1 MRPIHIGISHDHN
14 LVVTKLRNIKVIS
27 VSFGESTSECIDH
40 GLNLRIGKHL
50 INSSLLHIQNLTS
63 DRKDCLII
71 TVAGSLCGTS
81 RRISLYDKDLALGRI
96 LLLAVCQLSVRVKGI
111 FLLCQKIGLGS
122 LLCLADFGSFL
133 RAGKDCL
140 KSLQISVKIEYHLL
154 SYNLSGCA

>member
-40 GLNLRIGKHL
+40 GLDLRIGKHFV
-50 INSSLLHIQNLTS
+50 NGCLLHIQDLTS

-81 RRISLYDKDLALGRI
+81 RRISLYDKDLTLGRI
-96 LLLAVCQLSVRVKGI
+96 LFLTVCQLSVRVKGI

>member
-1 MRPIHIGISHDHN
+1 MRPIHIGISHDHD
-14 LVVTKLRNIKVIS
+14 LVVTKLRNVKIIS
-27 VSFGESTSECIDH
+27 VSFGESASECIDH

-50 INSSLLHIQNLTS
+50 INSSLLHIQYLTS

-71 TVAGSLCGTS
+71 TVTGSLCGTS

-96 LLLAVCQLSVRVKGI
+96 LFLAVCQLSVRVKGI

>member
-40 GLNLRIGKHL
+40 GLDLRIGKHFV
-50 INSSLLHIQNLTS
+50 NGCFLHIQDLTS

-111 FLLCQKIGLGS
+111 FLLCQKIRLRS
-122 LLCLADFGSFL
+122 LLCFTNLCCFL
-133 RAGKDCL
+133 CAGKDGL
-140 KSLQISVKIEYHLL
+140 KSLQISIKIEYHLL

>member
-40 GLNLRIGKHL
+40 GLDLRIGKHFV
-50 INSSLLHIQNLTS
+50 NGCFLHIQDLTS

-81 RRISLYDKDLALGRI
+81 RRISLYDKNLTFFCIPALT
-96 LLLAVCQLSVRVKGI
+96 VCQFPIAVKGI
-111 FLLCQKIGLGS
+111 FLLCQKIRLRP
-122 LLCLADFGSFL
+122 LLCFTNLCCFL
-133 RAGKDCL
+133 CAGKDGL

>member
-50 INSSLLHIQNLTS
+50 INSSLLHIQYLTS
-63 DRKDCLII
+63 DRKDRLII
-71 TVAGSLCGTS
+71 TITGSLCGTS
-81 RRISLYDKDLALGRI
+81 RRISLYDKDLTLGRI
-96 LLLAVCQLSVRVKGI
+96 LFFTVCQLSVRIKGI
-111 FLLCQKIGLGS
+111 FLLCQKIRLRP
-122 LLCLADFGSFL
+122 LLCFTDLCCFL
-133 RAGKDCL
+133 CAGKDGL
-140 KSLQISVKIEYHLL
+140 KSLQISVKIKYHLL

>member
-50 INSSLLHIQNLTS
+50 INSSLLHIQDLTS
-63 DRKDCLII
+63 DRKDRLII
-71 TVAGSLCGTS
+71 TITGSLCGTS
-81 RRISLYDKDLALGRI
+81 RRISLYDKDLTLGRI
-96 LLLAVCQLSVRVKGI
+96 LFLTVCQLSVRIKGI
-111 FLLCQKIGLGS
+111 FLLCQKIRLRP
-122 LLCLADFGSFL
+122 LLCFTDLCCFL
-133 RAGKDCL
+133 CAGKDGL

>member
-50 INSSLLHIQNLTS
+50 INSSLLHIQDLTS
-63 DRKDCLII
+63 DRKDRLII
-71 TVAGSLCGTS
+71 TITGSLCGTS
-81 RRISLYDKDLALGRI
+81 RRISLYDKDLTLGRI
-96 LLLAVCQLSVRVKGI
+96 LFFTVCQLSVRVKGI

>member
-40 GLNLRIGKHL
+40 GLDLRIGKHL
-50 INSSLLHIQNLTS
+50 INSSLLHIQYLTS
-63 DRKDCLII
+63 DRKDRLII
-71 TVAGSLCGTS
+71 TITGSLCGTS

-133 RAGKDCL
+133 RAGKDGL

>member
-1 MRPIHIGISHDHN
+1 MRPIHIGISHNHN

-27 VSFGESTSECIDH
+27 VSFGKSTSKCIDH
-40 GLNLRIGKHL
+40 GLDLRIGKHF
-50 INSSLLHIQNLTS
+50 INGCFLHIQDLAS

-71 TVAGSLCGTS
+71 TVTGSLCGTS

-140 KSLQISVKIEYHLL
+140 KSLQISIKIEYHLL

>member
-40 GLNLRIGKHL
+40 GLDFRIGKHL
-50 INSSLLHIQNLTS
+50 VNSSLLHIQDLTS
-63 DRKDCLII
+63 DRKDCLVI
-71 TVAGSLCGTS
+71 TVAGSLCRTS
-81 RRISLYDKDLALGRI
+81 RRISLYDKDLTLGRI
-96 LLLAVCQLSVRVKGI
+96 LFLTVCQFSVRVKGI

-133 RAGKDCL
+133 RAGKDCT
-140 KSLQISVKIEYHLL
+140 KTV
-154 SYNLSGCA
+154 